1 MQPNDRN
8 STAKNIFYALAGLGG
23 ISLIILI
30 HEAGHLL
37 FAKLFDVSAPVFS
50 VGFGPTL
57 FAFPFRETIFKIGL
71 FPLGGYVEVNPEQL
85 AQQAYIPKM
94 LILFGGILFNVVFAY
109 GVLLYYILRS
119 SFAKAMAD
127 KQVFPSSALSSP
139 QAIKQ
144 AASTLFT
151 KQENNSSVLG
161 PIGIIHMI
169 GKSLTINPQLY
180 WFVLAILSLNIGLL
194 NILPLPFLDGG
205 KMFLITIEAIIGTT
219 ISTNVVWFVSS
230 IFLMLFVLF
239 ITQVTMNDIKRLV
252 RK

>member
-1 MQPNDRN
+1 MQPHGQN
-8 STAKNIFYALAGLGG
+8 SSVKNIFYALAGLGG

-50 VGFGPTL
+50 VGFGPTIL
-57 FAFPFRETIFKIGL
+57 AFPFRETVFKIAL
-71 FPLGGYVEVNPEQL
+71 FPLGGYVEINPEQL

-94 LILFGGILFNVVFAY
+94 LILFGGILFNFIFAY
-109 GVLLYYILRS
+109 AVLLYYILRN
-119 SFAKAMAD
+119 KL
-127 KQVFPSSALSSP
+127 FPSSALSSP
-139 QAIKQ
+139 EAIKQ

-169 GKSLTINPQLY
+169 GKSITINPQLY

-219 ISTNVVWFVSS
+219 ISTNIVWFVSS

-239 ITQVTMNDIKRLV
+239 MTQVTMNDIKRLIK
-252 RK
+252 R

>member
-1 MQPNDRN
+1 MQLNDRN
-8 STAKNIFYALAGLGG
+8 STAKNILYALAGLSG

-50 VGFGPTL
+50 IGFGPTL
-57 FAFPFRETIFKIGL
+57 YSFSAFNTVFKTAL

-94 LILFGGILFNVVFAY
+94 LILFGGILFNTVFAY
-109 GVLLYYILRS
+109 AVLLYYILRNK
-119 SFAKAMAD
+119 F
-127 KQVFPSSALSSP
+127 FPSSALSSP

-151 KQENNSSVLG
+151 KQENNSTVLG

-169 GKSLTINPQLY
+169 GKSITINPQLY

-205 KMFLITIEAIIGTT
+205 KMFLITVETILDTT
-219 ISTNVVWFVSS
+219 ISTNIVWLVSS

-239 ITQVTMNDIKRLV
+239 ITRVTMNDIKRLIG
-252 RK
+252 K